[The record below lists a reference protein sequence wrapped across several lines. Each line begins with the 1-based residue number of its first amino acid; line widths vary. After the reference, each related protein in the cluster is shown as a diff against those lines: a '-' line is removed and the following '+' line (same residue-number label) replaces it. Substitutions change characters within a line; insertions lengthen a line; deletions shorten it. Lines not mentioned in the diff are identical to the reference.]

1 MKKEK
6 NIIEEKKDI
15 KDYSIEKEDQKD
27 WKELANLFILLQK

>member
-15 KDYSIEKEDQKD
+15 KDYSIEKRRSKKIER
-27 WKELANLFILLQK
+27 N